1 MTGRGTGTENYT
13 RAAAVDSAGIVWMS
27 DQTPAGQRPPAPQ
40 GQDQSNQETGQDAPG
55 PPHDQNQ
62 DEDQNSTG
70 QDRRKPSLAE
80 LMLGEQQDQQKQADK
95 PKEDTPTLAE
105 LIASGKGISQPDQPP
120 KAEISLKD
128 MVAEALIESDK
139 AQTEQAE
146 SQQDAEPEPPEVPD
160 AEPQEPDAQDVQA
173 NLVQETAPE
182 SAEAEGESV
191 EAKGETPPVA
201 APQTPP
207 AVEEEPAAPSPAD
220 QTKPSGEA
228 VEEPPAGVQVA
239 AEAGAQPKSSEPAEA
254 KAPSARPPR
263 KAAEAPVI
271 EGPCIVARYGL
282 MRHVGQF
289 RHNLDPLPAPRTRIV
304 VRTHRGV
311 ELADVVSCVCD
322 DQGVGCITRE
332 RLVEYAGANGQ
343 RYLLRC
349 EGKVLRLA
357 NQQDLAD
364 YERLR
369 ASAKQEAAFCLQCAT
384 EMHLAIKI
392 VSVDHLLGGDRIV
405 FYFTAEKRVDFRA
418 LVHKLSAQYHTR
430 IEMRQ
435 VGARD
440 EARLVADYDKCGQ
453 WCCCQAFLK
462 DLKPVSMRMAK
473 IQKASLDPAKIS
485 GRCGRL
491 MCCMRFEDQTY
502 EELRK
507 LLPGKKTWVRT
518 QELVGQVVATS
529 ILAQLVSILLSDGQ
543 TEVVP
548 NDEIIERDMQQPVAA
563 KTGSGAR
570 DASSGPSSP
579 PPDRPRAEVAA
590 PKTQAEQPQSSAGD
604 QNAPA
609 QPSAPDGS
617 SGGRKRRGRDRSRR
631 RGGKRSDRPD
641 KATENQKG

>member
-1 MTGRGTGTENYT
+1 M
-13 RAAAVDSAGIVWMS
+13 
-27 DQTPAGQRPPAPQ
+27 GQ
-40 GQDQSNQETGQDAPG
+40 S
-55 PPHDQNQ
+55 
-62 DEDQNSTG
+62 
-70 QDRRKPSLAE
+70 
-80 LMLGEQQDQQKQADK
+80 
-95 PKEDTPTLAE
+95 
-105 LIASGKGISQPDQPP
+105 
-120 KAEISLKD
+120 
-128 MVAEALIESDK
+128 V
-139 AQTEQAE
+139 QAE
-146 SQQDAEPEPPEVPD
+146 V
-160 AEPQEPDAQDVQA
+160 
-173 NLVQETAPE
+173 
-182 SAEAEGESV
+182 ESV
-191 EAKGETPPVA
+191 EAVGEPVEAEVESVEAETGPPQVA
-201 APQTPP
+201 APEAPP
-207 AVEEEPAAPSPAD
+207 AAEEEPAAAAPAD
-220 QTKPSGEA
+220 QAEPSGQA
-228 VEEPPAGVQVA
+228 GEEQPAGVQVA
-239 AEAGAQPKSSEPAEA
+239 AEAGARPESTEPAEA

-263 KAAEAPVI
+263 KAAEASVII

-289 RHNLDPLPAPRTRIV
+289 RHNLDPLPAPGARIV

-311 ELADVVSCVCD
+311 ELAHVMACICD

-343 RYLLRC
+343 RYPLRR
-349 EGKVLRLA
+349 EGKVLRVA

-369 ASAKQEAAFCLQCAT
+369 ASAKQEAAFCLQCAR
-384 EMHLAIKI
+384 EMNLAIKI

-453 WCCCQAFLK
+453 RCCCQAFLK

-518 QELVGQVVATS
+518 KELVGKVVDTS
-529 ILAQLVSILLSDGQ
+529 ILAQLVSISLPDGR
-543 TEVVP
+543 TEVVA
-548 NDEIIERDMQQPVAA
+548 NEEIVERDMPQPAPGEA
-563 KTGSGAR
+563 GNGPR

-579 PPDRPRAEVAA
+579 PPGRPDAEAA
-590 PKTQAEQPQSSAGD
+590 LPETQAEQARPSAGGRH
-604 QNAPA
+604 APG
-609 QPSAPDGS
+609 QRSASDGS
-617 SGGRKRRGRDRSRR
+617 SGGRKRRGRGRSRR
-631 RGGKRSDRPD
+631 RRGRQSDRPD
-641 KATENQKG
+641 KAAENQKG